1 MRTSV
6 KLGAGLTSAA
16 VVASLA
22 AGVATAT
29 VSGPQRAATASLAA
43 ATSSAHITM
52 KQAKHLAR
60 AAVPHSR
67 VIEIESDDFHDRAVW
82 KVKLATPH
90 GRVVVAV
97 DKKTGKVTILGH
109 RHGGGGGGR
118 DDVLLSARSAMLVL
132 AGEHRGFEP
141 GDDHGIEQEPGDD
154 RGIEQEPGD
163 DHGIEQEPG
172 DDRGVDQPGDDRGVD
187 QRGDDHGQN
196 RGPGNGGQ
204 DDSSGHDSGHGGS
217 GHDG

>member
-16 VVASLA
+16 IVASLA

-52 KQAKHLAR
+52 KQARHLAR

-97 DKKTGKVTILGH
+97 DKRTGKVTILHGH
-109 RHGGGGGGR
+109 RHGGGRRARRRPAQRPVRHARPGR
-118 DDVLLSARSAMLVL
+118 RAPRLRAWRRPRLRAR
-132 AGEHRGFEP
+132 R
-141 GDDHGIEQEPGDD
+141 
-154 RGIEQEPGD
+154 
-163 DHGIEQEPG
+163 
-172 DDRGVDQPGDDRGVD
+172 
-187 QRGDDHGQN
+187 
-196 RGPGNGGQ
+196 
-204 DDSSGHDSGHGGS
+204 
-217 GHDG
+217 